1 MTNPEFMLRQASR
14 ICIAY
19 LRNNHVQASELDRL
33 IREVYSAI
41 AACADANDSIP
52 RHFRHFQQPLRG
64 SLSPQPGAVGPD
76 GIVSCINGRVYKTLK
91 RHLAA
96 NGLDPETYRRKFGLR
111 KDYPMVA
118 PGYAAKRAA
127 IATRIGLGRPG
138 FIAELATQ
146 DRGGT
151 STTDLQIDGAP
162 REARPL

>member
-1 MTNPEFMLRQASR
+1 MNDSDFMLRQASR

-19 LRNNHVQASELDRL
+19 LRNNYVQASELGKL
-33 IREVYSAI
+33 LREVYCAI
-41 AACADANDSIP
+41 SACADAKHSIP
-52 RHFRHFQQPLRG
+52 EDSRSVQQPLRG
-64 SLSPQPGAVGPD
+64 RSHHKRGAVGPD

-146 DRGGT
+146 YRGGT